1 MFQSTKQKR
10 LSCIV
15 FGIYLILLA
24 WLVLFKFATSLSEL
38 PSMRGINLIPFF
50 YDQETSAH
58 LKEVLY
64 NIIVFVPLGVYIQI
78 FKKDWKTVTKCTV
91 VFFVSFLFEVVQ
103 FIFAIGA
110 SDITDIIGNTLGGIG
125 GIIFCVLMK
134 KIAPKKLISIIN
146 VLGMLIEIMAIGLF
160 ALLWVANSK
169 G

>member
-91 VFFVSFLFEVVQ
+91 VFLISFIFEVVQ

-110 SDITDIIGNTLGGIG
+110 SDVTDLIGNTFGGIV
-125 GIIFCVLMK
+125 GILFCIIMK
-134 KIAPKKLISIIN
+134 KIAPKKFVSIIN
-146 VLGMLIEIMAIGLF
+146 VFGLLIEIMAIGLLV
-160 ALLWVANSK
+160 LLWATNSK

>member
-15 FGIYLILLA
+15 FGIYLFLLV

-38 PSMRGINLIPFF
+38 PSIRGINFIPFY

-58 LKEVLY
+58 LKEVFY
-64 NIIVFVPLGVYIQI
+64 NIIVFVPLGVYVQI
-78 FKKDWKTVTKCTV
+78 FKEDWKIAKKCMV
-91 VFFVSFLFEVVQ
+91 AFLNSFLFEVVQ

-110 SDITDIIGNTLGGIG
+110 SDITDIIGNTLGGIV
-125 GIIFCVLMK
+125 GIFVCIMMK
-134 KIAPKKLISIIN
+134 KIAPKKYIFTIN
-146 VLGMLIEIMAIGLF
+146 VLGMFIEIMAIGLLV
-160 ALLWVANSK
+160 LLLVAN